1 MPTPSARPDNE
12 MIFNDI
18 PVKYIKTIAKTTLS
32 GIEHAITRVGLI
44 SFKNRI
50 RISTA
55 RIAPTIIFSMTDST
69 MVSM

>member
-1 MPTPSARPDNE
+1 MPTPSAKPDSE

-32 GIEHAITRVGLI
+32 GIEHAITSVGLI